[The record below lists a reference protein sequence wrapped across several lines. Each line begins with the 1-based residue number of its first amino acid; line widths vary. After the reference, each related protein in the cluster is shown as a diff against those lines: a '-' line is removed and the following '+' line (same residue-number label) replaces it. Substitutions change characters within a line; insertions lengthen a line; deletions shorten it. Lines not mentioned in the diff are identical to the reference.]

1 MCPRSDSTADN
12 TAADVEAEAAA
23 AAVAVA
29 GVADGA
35 AAVHTDHLSLMTC
48 SAVAAA
54 A

>member
-23 AAVAVA
+23 AAVA